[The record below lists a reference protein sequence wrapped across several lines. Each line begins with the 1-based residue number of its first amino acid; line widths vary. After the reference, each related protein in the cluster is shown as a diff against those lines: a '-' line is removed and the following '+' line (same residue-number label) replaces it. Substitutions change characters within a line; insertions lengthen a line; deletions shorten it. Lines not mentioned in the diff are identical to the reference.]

1 MAFRLAAL
9 RHTRFAVTLLVLCFA
24 AGVRAEEAQEAKE
37 PSSQQQPA
45 ATPSPASSPT
55 GQKGGAGHGGSAS
68 QPAVR
73 RAAPS
78 AA

>member
-24 AGVRAEEAQEAKE
+24 AGVRADEAQEAKE

-45 ATPSPASSPT
+45 ATPP
-55 GQKGGAGHGGSAS
+55 GVHGTHHEP
-68 QPAVR
+68 QLPYLR
-73 RAAPS
+73 RPPRR
-78 AA
+78 

>member
-24 AGVRAEEAQEAKE
+24 AGVRAEEAQEERAIL
-37 PSSQQQPA
+37 PA
-45 ATPSPASSPT
+45 TTRSDAV
-55 GQKGGAGHGGSAS
+55 AGVVSDRPEGRGRARRQRQ